1 MVNKALLDLYR
12 CPEAF
17 AEFELTHDLSE
28 DAGFFRFG
36 SEATCFG
43 RTVLGS
49 RARPAGDG
57 LYDVLPDVRIEGSC
71 LRLPFHPDEVVE
83 NLRRE
88 RYIKCLPAARSFLA
102 SRHVRNAYY
111 FLRPLLP
118 VAVRR
123 YLQKIELIG
132 WKKIPFPRWPVDLSV
147 DLVLNLC
154 LALAMKSRGV
164 AEVPFIWFW
173 PDGAQSC
180 VIMTHDVETAAG
192 RDFCR
197 SLMSIDESFGIRSSF
212 QLIPEVRYEVPAS
225 LLQEIRGRGF
235 ELNLHDLNHD
245 GHLYSSHRKFL
256 QRAERI
262 NAYVR
267 KFGCEGF
274 RAGAM
279 YRNQAWYE
287 AFEFSYDMS
296 VPNVAH
302 LEPQRGG
309 CCTVLPYF
317 VGKILEIPLTT
328 IQDYSLFHIF
338 KEYSIEQWKLQMQLI
353 LKNHGLV
360 SFIAHP
366 DYLVEPRAQQIY
378 RALLA
383 HIAATIRENG
393 LWMTLPGEV
402 NRWWRERSQSQII
415 CQGNQWQIEGP
426 AKNRGRVAFAR
437 WNGEA
442 LVYSIAEGPTA
453 LIPGVPKP

>member
-1 MVNKALLDLYR
+1 MVNKALLDFYR

-43 RTVLGS
+43 RTVPGS
-49 RARPAGDG
+49 PARRAGDE
-57 LYDVLPDVRIEGSC
+57 LHDTFPDARIDGSC

-88 RYIKCLPAARSFLA
+88 RYMRHYPTGRSFLTH
-102 SRHVRNAYY
+102 RHVRNAYY

-118 VAVRR
+118 VTVRK
-123 YLQKIELIG
+123 YLQKIELFG
-132 WKKIPFPRWPVDLSV
+132 WDRISFPRWPVDLSV
-147 DLVLNLC
+147 DLVLKQC
-154 LALAMKSRGV
+154 LALAMKSQGV

-180 VIMTHDVETAAG
+180 VIMTHDVETAMG

-197 SLMSIDESFGIRSSF
+197 SLMSIDESYGIRSSF
-212 QLIPEVRYEVPAS
+212 QLIPEDRYELPAS

-235 ELNLHDLNHD
+235 EVNVHDLNHD
-245 GHLYSSHRKFL
+245 GQLYSSHRKFL

-262 NAYVR
+262 NAYLR

-279 YRNQAWYE
+279 YRNLEWYE

-309 CCTVLPYF
+309 CCTVMPYF

-338 KEYSIEQWKLQMQLI
+338 NDYSIEHWKLQMQQI
-353 LKNHGLV
+353 LRNHGLV

-366 DYLVEPRAQQIY
+366 DYVVESRAQQIY

-383 HIAATIRENG
+383 HVAATVRENE

-402 NRWWRERSQSQII
+402 NRWWRERNQSQVI
-415 CQGNQWQIEGP
+415 CRGNQWQIVGP
-426 AKNRGRVAFAR
+426 AKDRGRVAFAR

-442 LVYSIAEGPTA
+442 LVYSIVGESAG
-453 LIPGVPKP
+453 LIPGAPKP